1 MRDLI
6 LTGFKPKPGRFFPM
20 PSTAIS
26 THTISFSNLRR
37 ATDFPFRT
45 AFPVTATDSHG
56 GEAIYIVDDDARVR
70 EALSE
75 LLTSRGRRV
84 ITFRRKDEAACL
96 ILDMRLPDISGLDLQ
111 QRLANEC
118 CPPIIF
124 VSGRAD
130 IPSTVRAMKAG
141 AIEFLTKPISPLALE
156 AAIDVAFA
164 QDRKLRRQRLELAML
179 QSRFNTLT
187 RREREVLP
195 LIAEGLLNKQA
206 AAVLGISE
214 VTLQVHRCQV
224 MRKMAARSFAELVRM
239 AERLG
244 IQAAPDREAPRLA
257 RIEAPHKKITAVPYS
272 AR

>member
-1 MRDLI
+1 MQFAA
-6 LTGFKPKPGRFFPM
+6 T
-20 PSTAIS
+20 S
-26 THTISFSNLRR
+26 THVVSFSNLRR
-37 ATDFPFRT
+37 AKDFPFR
-45 AFPVTATDSHG
+45 AALPVNATDSHG
-56 GEAIYIVDDDARVR
+56 GEAIYIVDDDMRVR

-84 ITFRRKDEAACL
+84 TTFGTATEYLAYRRRDEAACL
-96 ILDMRLPDISGLDLQ
+96 ILDMRLPDMSGLDLQ
-111 QRLANEC
+111 RRLATEN

-124 VSGRAD
+124 ISGGVD
-130 IPSTVRAMKAG
+130 IPGTVRAMKAG
-141 AIEFLTKPISPLALE
+141 AIEFLTKPISPLALD

-164 QDRKLRRQRLELAML
+164 KDRKDRQQRMEMATL

-187 RREREVLP
+187 PREREVLP

-244 IQAAPDREAPRLA
+244 IPSAPECHAPTMAAPYQASQG
-257 RIEAPHKKITAVPYS
+257 TQ
-272 AR
+272 